1 MAADTGWR
9 QVPRPMAG
17 LHLVRG
23 NHGSKTDTP
32 PGDAGGR
39 EEGHTTKVHRDKAP
53 LVVIGIPI
61 PPPRQSA
68 PRFSN
73 FEGDHLRMA
82 HRSINW
88 GGQSGRVWLRACSC
102 FLFVAVHLTASG
114 WLMAGCRLGGS
125 RGGWVPPLLRSYID
139 SPSESARHGLM
150 WLIRPAAYV
159 QLRVYPIG
167 SWQAPLSQPY
177 PLFSI
182 PPTIYREELILS

>member
-1 MAADTGWR
+1 
-9 QVPRPMAG
+9 MAG

-32 PGDAGGR
+32 PGDGWRR

-61 PPPRQSA
+61 PPSRQSA
-68 PRFSN
+68 PWFSN

-102 FLFVAVHLTASG
+102 FLFVVAHLSALG
-114 WLMAGCRLGGS
+114 WLMAGRRLGGS
-125 RGGWVPPLLRSYID
+125 RGGWVSQID
-139 SPSESARHGLM
+139 KKTCR
-150 WLIRPAAYV
+150 
-159 QLRVYPIG
+159 
-167 SWQAPLSQPY
+167 LSCRCRRRGFGQ
-177 PLFSI
+177 
-182 PPTIYREELILS
+182 